1 MAQYIFSRTEKKYAV
16 PPHLYEEIKARVLTF
31 MNADPTYPVY
41 TLCNVY
47 FDSDGYDL
55 ARRSIEKPTVFK
67 EKLRVR
73 SYGTPTSDSKV
84 YVEVKKKYKGVV
96 YKRRAG
102 MTYAEA
108 QDFLLRGIPP
118 KDTQIIRELAYTTRV
133 YDLKPKVYLAYDRE
147 AFSGKENPELRLT
160 FDNHIRFR
168 LEDIA
173 LSGGT
178 HGTELLP
185 DGTRIMEIKAVG
197 SFPPEI
203 LRLLADFQ
211 LTPFSFSKY
220 GTIYKQYIL
229 NAQSLPLKELTYV

>member
-16 PPHLYEEIKARVLTF
+16 PPHLYEEIKARVLEF
-31 MNADPTYPVY
+31 MDADPTYPIY

-47 FDSDGYDL
+47 FDTDSYEL
-55 ARRSIEKPTVFK
+55 ARRSIEKPVFK

-73 SYGTPTSDSKV
+73 SYGTPTPDSKV

-102 MTYAEA
+102 MTYTEA
-108 QDFLLRGIPP
+108 QAFLLHGLAP
-118 KDTQIIRELAYTTRV
+118 KDTQIIRELDYTRRF

-147 AFSGKENPELRLT
+147 AFSGKNNPDLRLT

-173 LSGGT
+173 LSKGAQ
-178 HGTELLP
+178 GTELLP

-197 SFPPEI
+197 AFPPEI
-203 LRLLADFQ
+203 VRLLADFK

-229 NAQSLPLKELTYV
+229 SPQSTPVKEYSHV